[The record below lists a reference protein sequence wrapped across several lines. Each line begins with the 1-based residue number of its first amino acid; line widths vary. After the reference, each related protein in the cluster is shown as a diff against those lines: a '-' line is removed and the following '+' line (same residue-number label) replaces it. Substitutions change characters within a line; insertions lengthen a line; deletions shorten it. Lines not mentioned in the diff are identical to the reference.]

1 MNSGYIIKE
10 ITPLSKADCFYVAD
24 RIKSEFVYPLHSHK
38 EFELNYIENAEG
50 VRRIVGDSVEVIKN
64 YDLTLITG
72 EDLIHVWEQHECK
85 SKNIREI
92 TIQFPSD
99 LFMGNL
105 IDKNQFESIRGMLER
120 AKKGINFPM
129 EAIMKVYPLLNNLS
143 TEKEGFYSVIN
154 FLSILYELSLF
165 KDSRTLASSS
175 FAITNENADSR
186 RVTKIYEY
194 INNNYQ
200 KNISLDD
207 LAELVG
213 MTPTALSR
221 FFKLRSG
228 KTLSNYIIE
237 LRLGHATRLLADT
250 TNTVSEICY
259 LSGFS
264 NISNFNRIFKSRKNF
279 TPSEFRENYRKT
291 KIVI

>member
-10 ITPLSKADCFYVAD
+10 ITPLSEADCFYVAD

-175 FAITNENADSR
+175 FARTNENADSR

-200 KNISLDD
+200 ENISLDD

>member
-10 ITPLSKADCFYVAD
+10 ITPLSKTDCFYVAD

-175 FAITNENADSR
+175 FARTNENADSR

>member
-10 ITPLSKADCFYVAD
+10 ITPLSEADCFYVAD

-85 SKNIREI
+85 SQNIREI

-99 LFMGNL
+99 LFFGNL
-105 IDKNQFESIRGMLER
+105 IDKKQFESIRDMLGR

-129 EAIMKVYPLLNNLS
+129 EAIMKVYPLLNKLS

-175 FAITNENADSR
+175 FARTNENADSR

-200 KNISLDD
+200 ENISLDD

>member
-1 MNSGYIIKE
+1 MNSGYIINE
-10 ITPLSKADCFYVAD
+10 ITPLSEADCFYVAD

-38 EFELNYIENAEG
+38 EFELNYIESAEG

-92 TIQFPSD
+92 TIQFPPD
-99 LFMGNL
+99 LFNGNL
-105 IDKNQFESIRGMLER
+105 INKNQFASIRDMLEK

-129 EAIMKVYPLLNNLS
+129 EAIMKVYPLLNSLS
-143 TEKEGFYSVIN
+143 TEKGGFYSVIK
-154 FLSILYELSLF
+154 FISILYELSLF

-175 FAITNENADSR
+175 FARTNESADSR

-200 KNISLDD
+200 ENISLDS

-250 TNTVSEICY
+250 TNSISEICY

-264 NISNFNRIFKSRKNF
+264 NISNFNRIFKQRKNF

>member
-1 MNSGYIIKE
+1 
-10 ITPLSKADCFYVAD
+10 
-24 RIKSEFVYPLHSHK
+24 
-38 EFELNYIENAEG
+38 
-50 VRRIVGDSVEVIKN
+50 
-64 YDLTLITG
+64 
-72 EDLIHVWEQHECK
+72 
-85 SKNIREI
+85 
-92 TIQFPSD
+92 
-99 LFMGNL
+99 
-105 IDKNQFESIRGMLER
+105 
-120 AKKGINFPM
+120 
-129 EAIMKVYPLLNNLS
+129 PLLNNLS

-175 FAITNENADSR
+175 FASTNENADSR

-200 KNISLDD
+200 KNISLDE
-207 LAELVG
+207 LAELVC

-279 TPSEFRENYRKT
+279 TPSE
-291 KIVI
+291 

>member
-10 ITPLSKADCFYVAD
+10 ITPLSEADCFYIAD
-24 RIKSEFVYPLHSHK
+24 RIKSEFVFPLHSHK
-38 EFELNYIENAEG
+38 EFELNYIENAKG
-50 VRRIVGDSVEVIKN
+50 VRRIVGDSVEVINN

-99 LFMGNL
+99 LLFGNL
-105 IDKNQFESIRGMLER
+105 IDKNQFKSIRDMLER

-129 EAIMKVYPLLNNLS
+129 EAIMKIYPLLNSLS
-143 TEKEGFYSVIN
+143 NEKEGFYSVIN
-154 FLSILYELSLF
+154 FLTILYELSLF

-175 FAITNENADSR
+175 FAQIDESADSR

-194 INNNYQ
+194 INAKYQ
-200 KNISLDD
+200 KTISLEE
-207 LAELVG
+207 LSNLVG
-213 MTPTALSR
+213 MTPSALSR

-228 KTLSNYIIE
+228 KTISNYIID

-250 TNTVSEICY
+250 TDSVTEICY
-259 LSGFS
+259 QCGFN
-264 NISNFNRIFKSRKNF
+264 NISNFNRIFRKSKNC
-279 TPSEFRENYRKT
+279 TPSEFRENYRKK
-291 KIVI
+291 KILI